1 MDDTTQLFASINHLK
16 NKRDLTQ
23 QEIAS
28 CVQELVKESTSLE
41 LKKRFLLLLSQKGE
55 SDDEFAHFVNE
66 FRKLSID
73 PNLGDF
79 ADRAID
85 LCGTG
90 GDKANSFNI
99 STFVS
104 FMLAS
109 AGIPV
114 IKHGNRS
121 ISSKCGSADLIE
133 AIGIPLS
140 CTEENRLEGMK
151 KLNFSFLFAPQFHP
165 AFKHIGPVRKSLAEE
180 GIITIFNL
188 LGPAINPA
196 KPSNQLLGVFS
207 PKYMQKI
214 SHALTSNDV
223 TSGLVVHG
231 FLPNGPVSG
240 VDELTSCGENKI
252 CGIGKNKANLME
264 IWEPSRWKQK
274 EGSFNDLAGGTLDQ
288 NIKIMKTLIEGNA
301 PPALLSTVIINAA
314 TAFWIVGRC
323 SSLGEG
329 AELAESIL
337 TDGLIKKWL
346 SEVDVF
352 FK

>member
-1 MDDTTQLFASINHLK
+1 
-16 NKRDLTQ
+16 
-23 QEIAS
+23 
-28 CVQELVKESTSLE
+28 
-41 LKKRFLLLLSQKGE
+41 
-55 SDDEFAHFVNE
+55 
-66 FRKLSID
+66 
-73 PNLGDF
+73 
-79 ADRAID
+79 
-85 LCGTG
+85 
-90 GDKANSFNI
+90 
-99 STFVS
+99 
-104 FMLAS
+104 MLAS

-133 AIGIPLS
+133 AIGIPLN
-140 CTEENRLEGMK
+140 CTEEIRVEGMK

-165 AFKHIGPVRKSLAEE
+165 AFKHISPVRKSLAEE

-196 KPSNQLLGVFS
+196 KPANQLLGVFN
-207 PKYMQKI
+207 PKYMQKVA
-214 SHALTSNDV
+214 HALTNNGLR
-223 TSGLVVHG
+223 SGLVVHG
-231 FLPNGPVSG
+231 LISKGPVSG

-252 CGIGKNKANLME
+252 CGIGRLKANSME

-314 TAFWIVGRC
+314 TAFWVLGRC
-323 SSLGEG
+323 VSLEEG

-346 SEVDVF
+346 SEVGVF